1 MQALRPSIPALT
13 SLRFFAALVVVLHH
27 YDARQG
33 LLPFAIFDRGYEAVT
48 FFFVLSGFILTYV
61 HCTGPDLRQL
71 NVRSRAFMVAR
82 AARILPAYY
91 LALGLAAPF
100 FLYSFFVAQTL
111 AWPQLVGG
119 LIAVPLLLQAWYPPT
134 AVLWNTPAWS
144 LSVEAFF
151 YALFPAICRLMG
163 RRSAGSALSLS
174 FLAVVATSLLRQH
187 FFDASSAPFGTPW
200 HSFCAYFPVFHLP
213 QFIFGM
219 ALGRCF
225 IKHGTH
231 SSRANEM
238 LLLAGVI
245 GLSVIL
251 FLQSHVSWL
260 LSDPM
265 LVIVFGSI
273 LFGSAA
279 GAGFLTKALATPV
292 LVFLGEASYATY
304 IAHGPIFQWWRWGT
318 KKYLGLDLAP
328 SVDLV
333 GYLSC
338 VLILSGIILVGLE
351 RPARAWL
358 VQRSQAG
365 EGRKPITRHR
375 AAPLPADP

>member
-1 MQALRPSIPALT
+1 LQALRPSIPALT
-13 SLRFFAALVVVLHH
+13 SLRFFAALVVVLNH
-27 YDARQG
+27 YDARQA

-71 NVRSRAFMVAR
+71 NISSRVFMVAR

-163 RRSAGSALSLS
+163 RSSAISALSLS

-187 FFDASSAPFGTPW
+187 FFQASSAPFGSPW
-200 HSFCAYFPVFHLP
+200 HSFCAYFPAFHLP

-225 IKHGTH
+225 IKYGRH
-231 SSRANEM
+231 SGRAHEM
-238 LLLAGVI
+238 LMVAGVI
-245 GLSVIL
+245 GLVL
-251 FLQSHVSWL
+251 FCFSS
-260 LSDPM
+260 PT
-265 LVIVFGSI
+265 
-273 LFGSAA
+273 SAGCSA
-279 GAGFLTKALATPV
+279 IRCL
-292 LVFLGEASYATY
+292 
-304 IAHGPIFQWWRWGT
+304 
-318 KKYLGLDLAP
+318 
-328 SVDLV
+328 
-333 GYLSC
+333 
-338 VLILSGIILVGLE
+338 
-351 RPARAWL
+351 
-358 VQRSQAG
+358 
-365 EGRKPITRHR
+365 
-375 AAPLPADP
+375 